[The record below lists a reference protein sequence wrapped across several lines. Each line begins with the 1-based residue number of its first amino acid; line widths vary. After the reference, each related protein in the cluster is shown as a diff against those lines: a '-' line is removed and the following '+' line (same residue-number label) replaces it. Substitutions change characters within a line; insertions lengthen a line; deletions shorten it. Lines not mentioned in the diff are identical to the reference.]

1 MIWFTSDW
9 HIGHDKEFLYKP
21 RGFTNIFDHDTAVIK
36 NMNEVISWNDELW
49 ILGDLALGTNKTEW
63 DRVYYNIK
71 CQNIKFIIGNHDT
84 DKKLDKY
91 IDEYKFDLCGYANV
105 IKASKTKR
113 FYLSH
118 YPTLCSNYDDNKNN
132 YTISVC
138 GHSHYKNRFQ
148 DMDKGLIYHIEL
160 DAHDMYPVSIEEII
174 NDINFFTSSD
184 INVQK
189 NLIKNGI

>member
-71 CQNIKFIIGNHDT
+71 CQNIKFIIANHDT

-113 FYLSH
+113 LYLSH
-118 YPTLCSNYDDNKNN
+118 HPTVTDNFDDEIHSPTITLYGHTHQKSNFFNN
-132 YTISVC
+132 NPYMYHV
-138 GHSHYKNRFQ
+138 GLDSHN
-148 DMDKGLIYHIEL
+148 
-160 DAHDMYPVSIEEII
+160 MYPVSLEEII
-174 NDINFFTSSD
+174 RDLEKK
-184 INVQK
+184 VREY
-189 NLIKNGI
+189 G